1 MTRNKLPDSAKKKN
15 AIVLY
20 RFPNKKKINVVSGE
34 AIAVSD
40 LSAIDNGFIIS
51 SFDGKKQ
58 YVILDEKGN
67 IDLQLLPSGKEES
80 TKEQDFKQYVEKIK
94 RGIKL
99 NKFSKVVAARTY
111 TITKPKDFHP
121 ITFFEKALHYTQAF
135 VCLVFIENEL
145 CWCCASPEL
154 LLQTTKAEI
163 ETYSLAGTLKD
174 TIDFSDKEK
183 EEQAI
188 VTRSIADTLASF
200 KELKKVSFKTKVIAN
215 GTLNHLL
222 THIQAK
228 KKRKLH
234 WHKMALAL
242 HPTPAVGGFPKQP
255 AIDFIKEN
263 EHFDRSFYS
272 GFLGEIKN
280 GNAKLYVNL
289 RCMEATKSQL
299 IFYAGCGITA
309 GSDPKKEWMETNHKI
324 DILKS
329 LLVR

>member
-1 MTRNKLPDSAKKKN
+1 
-15 AIVLY
+15 
-20 RFPNKKKINVVSGE
+20 
-34 AIAVSD
+34 
-40 LSAIDNGFIIS
+40 
-51 SFDGKKQ
+51 
-58 YVILDEKGN
+58 
-67 IDLQLLPSGKEES
+67 
-80 TKEQDFKQYVEKIK
+80 
-94 RGIKL
+94 
-99 NKFSKVVAARTY
+99 
-111 TITKPKDFHP
+111 
-121 ITFFEKALHYTQAF
+121 
-135 VCLVFIENEL
+135 L

-200 KELKKVSFKTKVIAN
+200 KELKKVSFKTKVMAN

-255 AIDFIKEN
+255 AIDFIQRKRTLRPQFLQWLFRGNQKRECQALC
-263 EHFDRSFYS
+263 EFEMYGSHEIATHFLCRLWHHSRFRPEKRVD
-272 GFLGEIKN
+272 
-280 GNAKLYVNL
+280 GN
-289 RCMEATKSQL
+289 KS
-299 IFYAGCGITA
+299 
-309 GSDPKKEWMETNHKI
+309 
-324 DILKS
+324 
-329 LLVR
+329 